1 MRYPESGKKH
11 IKALYIT
18 HHIQEAVFLGDRVV
32 VMSRR
37 PGKILE
43 IIPIELPRPR
53 GENLV
58 NEKPYLEYV
67 DLIWN
72 HVKDQ
77 AKEALE
83 EKA

>member
-1 MRYPESGKKH
+1 
-11 IKALYIT
+11 
-18 HHIQEAVFLGDRVV
+18 
-32 VMSRR
+32 MSRR

-53 GENLV
+53 DENLV
-58 NEKPYLEYV
+58 SDKRYLEYV